1 MDIILSL
8 ELIGNHK
15 LCILIIV
22 ELKSGKW
29 LTEQIRG
36 SFHLSFVLGK
46 QPLQTNIRGNEGQN
60 LLQQLALVHAQDG
73 GLAPS
78 TATPKK
84 IIENSPESGFLPGP
98 RQSLD
103 ECSEPVAVLCAG
115 AQVEAGAEL
124 GLDAGAGGGGL
135 RPLVQLELQPGRGLA
150 ELRQGVRGGAGG
162 GGAGQLDVGH
172 RVPGGD
178 QLQPAAQVR
187 GESVRGTVAET
198 LIMRIRL
205 SSVEF
210 LHT

>member
-1 MDIILSL
+1 M
-8 ELIGNHK
+8 GNHK
-15 LCILIIV
+15 LCKLIIV

-103 ECSEPVAVLCAG
+103 ECSEPVAVLCTG

>member
-115 AQVEAGAEL
+115 PEVEAGAEL

-205 SSVEF
+205 CSVEF

>member
-1 MDIILSL
+1 M
-8 ELIGNHK
+8 GNHK
-15 LCILIIV
+15 LCKLIIV

-84 IIENSPESGFLPGP
+84 IIENSPESGFLPCP

-103 ECSEPVAVLCAG
+103 ECSEPVAVLCTG
-115 AQVEAGAEL
+115 PEVEAGAEL

>member
-1 MDIILSL
+1 M
-8 ELIGNHK
+8 GNHK
-15 LCILIIV
+15 LCKLIIV

-205 SSVEF
+205 CSVEF

>member
-15 LCILIIV
+15 LCKLIIV

-46 QPLQTNIRGNEGQN
+46 QPLQTNIGGNEGQN

-162 GGAGQLDVGH
+162 GAGQLDVGH

>member
-1 MDIILSL
+1 M
-8 ELIGNHK
+8 GNHK
-15 LCILIIV
+15 LCKLIIV

-198 LIMRIRL
+198 LIMRINL

>member
-46 QPLQTNIRGNEGQN
+46 QPLQTNIGGNEGQN

-78 TATPKK
+78 TTTPKK

-115 AQVEAGAEL
+115 PEVEAGAEL